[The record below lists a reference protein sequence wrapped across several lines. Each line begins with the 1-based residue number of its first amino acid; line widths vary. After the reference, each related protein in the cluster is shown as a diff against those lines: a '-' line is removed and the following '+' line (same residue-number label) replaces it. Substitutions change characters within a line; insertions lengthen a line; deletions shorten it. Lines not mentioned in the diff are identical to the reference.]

1 MVAKT
6 VNIVLIDARRE
17 GRELVRSLLKDQP
30 LFQISDEFDDVE
42 QALPLI
48 LTNRPDLVMV
58 DIGHQNGNG
67 LELVRQLVA
76 QVGDIPLLVF
86 TNEDELLYAERAL
99 RAGAQGYVTK
109 SGDSAQILKAIQCV
123 TAGEYFVSAQVEDK
137 ILRHI
142 AGQEESDSP
151 DPSDILSNRE
161 LEVFMKIAQ
170 GLTSRE
176 IARLLG
182 LSLKT
187 VETHRAHIR
196 RKLDLKN
203 SRDLIDRAVKW
214 VQRTRTP

>member
-6 VNIVLIDARRE
+6 VNIILIDAQKE
-17 GRELVRSLLKDQP
+17 GRERIRSLLKDQP
-30 LFQISDEFDDVE
+30 LFQIAEEFDDME
-42 QALPLI
+42 QAVPSI
-48 LTNRPDLVMV
+48 RANRPDLVMV
-58 DIGHQNGNG
+58 DIGQANGNG
-67 LELVRQLVA
+67 MERIRQLIA

-86 TNEDELLYAERAL
+86 THEDELLYAERAL
-99 RAGAQGYVTK
+99 RAGAQGYVAK
-109 SGDSAQILKAIQCV
+109 SDDSAHILKAIQCV
-123 TAGEYFVSAQVEDK
+123 AAGEYFVSAQVEDK

-203 SRDLIDRAVKW
+203 SRDLIDRAVNW
-214 VQRTRTP
+214 VQRARSS